1 MTEVLPDNGGD
12 RPRVLLVGDVS
23 ARPYGMERAL
33 SRAGFHVIEAAAPA
47 QGSPEISGKP
57 DVAVIT
63 AGEADGSLAMLVQ
76 ALQAAWGGQ
85 VPLIAVL
92 GSPDR
97 EGPTRALGFGA
108 DDALASPLHLPELS
122 ARVEAR
128 ARRRVGDRVAGNGRV
143 QELLLDLVEHAWVH
157 RRLAEVLDVMVDR
170 ISRTLPRWEA
180 AFVLATES
188 VGGARIVAGS
198 RGAASRDVRL
208 DVERYPE
215 LAEALRTG
223 RPVVI
228 PDVQSDPLFEAARR
242 RWGYEGTGVPVRAV
256 AAMPM
261 TIADRLVG
269 VLLLRTQDASARLT
283 VTEELFAMQVA
294 RAAARLVDADTR
306 APIVS
311 NGAHSTDA
319 LTGLPTPDVLDR
331 KILEEA
337 ERAKRYSLSFSLV
350 LLDVDQQ
357 NQLNDRLGRPS
368 GDRLLAELGRM
379 LQAEVRASDFVAR
392 YGGDEF
398 ALVLAETG
406 TYGARE
412 LIHRLRSRLNVESF
426 AGLPPGERPRVAAGI
441 VAFPHPA
448 IEETSDLLVLLE
460 AALRRGKAQ
469 AEERIGVA
477 E

>member
-1 MTEVLPDNGGD
+1 
-12 RPRVLLVGDVS
+12 
-23 ARPYGMERAL
+23 
-33 SRAGFHVIEAAAPA
+33 
-47 QGSPEISGKP
+47 
-57 DVAVIT
+57 
-63 AGEADGSLAMLVQ
+63 
-76 ALQAAWGGQ
+76 
-85 VPLIAVL
+85 
-92 GSPDR
+92 
-97 EGPTRALGFGA
+97 
-108 DDALASPLHLPELS
+108 
-122 ARVEAR
+122 
-128 ARRRVGDRVAGNGRV
+128 
-143 QELLLDLVEHAWVH
+143 
-157 RRLAEVLDVMVDR
+157 
-170 ISRTLPRWEA
+170 
-180 AFVLATES
+180 
-188 VGGARIVAGS
+188 
-198 RGAASRDVRL
+198 VRL

-256 AAMPM
+256 AAMPL

-306 APIVS
+306 APVAS
-311 NGAHSTDA
+311 NGAHPTDA

-357 NQLNDRLGRPS
+357 NQLNNRLGRPS